1 MGLIKYYSS
10 ICLLFLLTAPIWG
23 QEELKEVTKD
33 TTIVLTSDSID
44 NNLITAS
51 KSRAKYSF
59 LAKGS
64 DPEHAALRALLPGLG
79 HYYIGQNSKSLI
91 WTGIVGG
98 AAANM
103 VYAYQKDTQPSD
115 YRKNSTSL
123 LMGIYALSILDAYAQ
138 AHIQLE
144 DRPHSPIIA
153 AYRSALV
160 PGWGQMYNR
169 KYWKIPIVYTALAA
183 GGYYVQYSYERH
195 NYYLDLYWNPEDGI
209 LDAQFKPFK
218 DRWRR
223 RRDFAIIITSGL
235 YLLNIIDAV
244 VDAHLFGFD
253 VDDLSSNNLKVQP
266 NVFLSPDQKLYQGF
280 SLSYRF

>member
-1 MGLIKYYSS
+1 MGFIKYCCWL
-10 ICLLFLLTAPIWG
+10 CLPLLITAPLWG
-23 QEELKEVTKD
+23 QDELKEVAKD
-33 TTIVLTSDSID
+33 TTIVLSSDSID
-44 NNLITAS
+44 NNLIS
-51 KSRAKYSF
+51 PNNSRGRYSL
-59 LAKGS
+59 LARGS

-79 HYYIGQNSKSLI
+79 HYYIGQNAKSLI
-91 WTGIVGG
+91 WTGAVGA

-103 VYAYQKDTQPSD
+103 VYAYQRDTSPSD
-115 YRKNSTSL
+115 YRKNSTSIF
-123 LMGIYALSILDAYAQ
+123 MGVYALSILDAYAQ

-153 AYRSALV
+153 AYRSALF

-169 KYWKIPIVYTALAA
+169 KFWKVPIVYTALAA

-209 LDAQFKPFK
+209 LDAQFKPYK

-223 RRDFAIIITSGL
+223 RRDFAIILTSAL

-244 VDAHLFGFD
+244 VDGHLYGFD
-253 VDDLSSNNLKVQP
+253 VEDLSSNLKVQP
-266 NVFLSPDQKLYQGF
+266 NVFLAPDQKLYQGF